1 MPEPTNPRRHQAETE
16 RNLLIGAIVLLL
28 VVGGGLIAALYGR
41 GAGGLG
47 LICLAGGVGILLALY
62 LLVKLFERIGGD

>member
-16 RNLLIGAIVLLL
+16 RNLLIGAVILLL

-41 GAGGLG
+41 GAGVLG
-47 LICLAGGVGILLALY
+47 LVCIAGGVGLLLTLF
-62 LLVKLFERIGGD
+62 LLLKLFERLGGD